1 MKIVFIGAGN
11 LATHLALR
19 LQQCGHSI
27 IQIYSRTAESAK
39 QLANQVNAPY
49 TTDIKA
55 VTDRADF
62 YIFSVKDSVLEELIS
77 QIPHTKGIWLHTA
90 GSMPANIFD
99 TRIAD
104 YGVLYPLQTFSK
116 NKEIQ
121 WAEIPL
127 FIEGSNHITL
137 NKIEDLAKDLSEKIY
152 NLPSEKR
159 IYIHA
164 SAVFA
169 CNFVNHMYEQAKHL
183 TDKANIPFEV
193 LLPLIK
199 ETCGKVYH
207 LDPHEA
213 QTGPAVRFDTNV
225 MKKHLA
231 LLKEQDALDIYQLI
245 SKSIYNSFLK

>member
-199 ETCGKVYH
+199 ETCEKVYH

-245 SKSIYNSFLK
+245 SKSIYNSFSK